1 MSYHYGKRSRER
13 LKTAHPDLQEV
24 FNEAIKW
31 FDITILEGSR
41 DEEKQNRFF
50 AEGKS
55 QVKYPNG
62 KHNRVPSEAI
72 DAAPYPINWKD
83 RERFYYM
90 AGLLM
95 GIAKM
100 KGIELRWGGDWDRD
114 NIFKENTFDDLSHM
128 EMI

>member
-1 MSYHYGKRSRER
+1 MYRYGRRSTER

-24 FNEAIKW
+24 FNEAIKYM
-31 FDITILEGSR
+31 DITILEGHR
-41 DEEKQNRFF
+41 DEDKQNRYF

-55 QVKYPNG
+55 KVKFPNG

-83 RERFYYM
+83 REAFYFM

-95 GIAKM
+95 GIGIQ
-100 KGIELRWGGDWDRD
+100 KGIFLRWGGDWDRD
-114 NIFKENTFDDLSHM
+114 GNFKDNEFDDLSHI